1 MIRQRPTTL
10 TVRGDDYLWE
20 DSVMRHRHRL
30 PLSSLVA
37 AALAAAL
44 LAAPVAAGSRLTASL
59 TGASEV
65 PGPGDPDGSGTAV
78 VRANGGKGIV
88 CYELTV
94 SGIAPATAAHIHVGS
109 VGVAGPVVV
118 PLQAPTTGSSSGCI
132 EVVRSLAR
140 AIASSPEDHYVNVHN
155 SEYPAGAVR
164 GQLSK

>member
-1 MIRQRPTTL
+1 ML
-10 TVRGDDYLWE
+10 
-20 DSVMRHRHRL
+20 HRHRV

-37 AALAAAL
+37 AGLAAAL
-44 LAAPVAAGSRLTASL
+44 LAAPVVAGSRLTATL

-65 PGPGDPDGSGTAV
+65 PGPGDPDGSGTAI

-94 SGIAPATAAHIHVGS
+94 SGIASATAAHIHS
-109 VGVAGPVVV
+109 APEGVAGPVVV
-118 PLQAPTTGSSSGCI
+118 PLTPPTGGSSSGCV

-140 AIASSPEDHYVNVHN
+140 AIASSPQDYYVNVHN
-155 SEYPAGAVR
+155 ADYPAGAVR